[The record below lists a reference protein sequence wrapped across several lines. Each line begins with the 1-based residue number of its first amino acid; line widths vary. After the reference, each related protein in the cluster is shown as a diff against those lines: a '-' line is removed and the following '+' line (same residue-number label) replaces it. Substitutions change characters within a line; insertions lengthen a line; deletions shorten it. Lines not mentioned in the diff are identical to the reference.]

1 MIKKINL
8 MFIKNHEHINL
19 EEVKLTFQ
27 KTLEDIP
34 CEKFIAVGHLIE
46 YMFSQNVNDSEL
58 SIRYLIYLFEN
69 GIIELDDLKHGIV
82 LGLVNFQ
89 DNIIDYP
96 KSKDY
101 LQKLLD
107 IIKSKNIIDEK
118 IFCCHGGLSPDL
130 QSMEQIRRIMRPTDV
145 PDTGLL
151 CDLLWSDP
159 DKEIQGIHYEII

>member
-19 EEVKLTFQ
+19 EEVKLSFQ

-118 IFCCHGGLSPDL
+118 ILKIYQKCCENMTKD
-130 QSMEQIRRIMRPTDV
+130 I
-145 PDTGLL
+145 
-151 CDLLWSDP
+151 
-159 DKEIQGIHYEII
+159 K